1 LKIAT
6 WNVNSLRVRLPHVLS
21 WAADNRPDVLC
32 LQETKI
38 VDGDFPVE
46 EIRQAGYEVVYAGQ
60 KTYNGVAVLS
70 RSALHDAVTDLPG
83 MSDPQRRLLAVT
95 VDGARVI
102 NVYVPN
108 GSAVG
113 SEKYA
118 YKLEWL
124 ARLTDFVTD
133 ELERHPRLVVV
144 GDYNIAP
151 DDSDVHDPEL
161 WEGSVLVSEPER
173 ESFRTLIGCG
183 LHDAFRKFEQAENS
197 FTWWDYRAGAF
208 RRNQGL
214 RIDHVLCSDAL
225 YEACTE
231 CRIDTQPRKL
241 ERPSDHAPVIA
252 RFED

>member
-21 WAADNRPDVLC
+21 WVVDNRPDVLC

-38 VDGDFPVE
+38 VDGEFPAD
-46 EIRQAGYEVVYAGQ
+46 EIREAGYQAVFSGQ
-60 KTYNGVAVLS
+60 KTYNGVAILS
-70 RSALHDAVTDLPG
+70 RSTPRDMVFDLPG
-83 MSDPQRRLLAVT
+83 MTDPQRRLLAAT

-113 SEKYA
+113 SDKYD

-124 ARLTDFVTD
+124 AGLSDFAAA
-133 ELERHPRLVVV
+133 ELKRHPNLVIA

-151 DDSDVHDPEL
+151 EDRDVHDPEL
-161 WEGSVLVSEPER
+161 WEGSVLVSGPER
-173 ESFRTLIGCG
+173 EAFSALLDHG
-183 LHDAFRKFEQAENS
+183 LHAAFRKFDQPDGS

-214 RIDHVLCSDAL
+214 RIDHILCSRKL
-225 YEACTE
+225 YENCTE
-231 CRIDTQPRKL
+231 CRVDTAPRKL
-241 ERPSDHAPVIA
+241 ERPSDHAPVVA
-252 RFED
+252 SFGK